1 MKKIIAKIVL
11 ICMVG
16 MAILIGYFIY
26 QNRVNM
32 NALENIPRVE
42 KMKAD
47 YKPKST
53 QPPKKATVSKK
64 ENSTTAPSTTAPRE
78 RTKTAEELITITD
91 ATFTLD
97 GGLCTF

>member
-26 QNRVNM
+26 QHKVNM
-32 NALENIPRVE
+32 NALENIPGVE
-42 KMKAD
+42 KMKAPYTD

-53 QPPKKATVSKK
+53 QPSKKATVSKK
-64 ENSTTAPSTTAPRE
+64 ETSTTAPSTTAPR
-78 RTKTAEELITITD
+78 
-91 ATFTLD
+91 
-97 GGLCTF
+97 